1 MHVAGDKL
9 QRQQILSPSLVL
21 QSKGRQLHGEHA
33 DHFEAAMLERPG
45 ARRLRMY
52 LEERQLPR
60 KRCDGAPP
68 RTRSI

>member
-9 QRQQILSPSLVL
+9 QRQQISPL

-45 ARRLRMY
+45 ARRLRIHP
-52 LEERQLPR
+52 EETPIT
-60 KRCDGAPP
+60 KNSCDGAPP
-68 RTRSI
+68 RARSI